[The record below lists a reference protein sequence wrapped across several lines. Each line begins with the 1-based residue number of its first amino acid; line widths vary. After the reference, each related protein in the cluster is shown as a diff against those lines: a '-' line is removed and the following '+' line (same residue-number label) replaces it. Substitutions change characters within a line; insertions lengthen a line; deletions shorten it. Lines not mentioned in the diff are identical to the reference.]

1 MSALLSQNYSKEG
14 GVFYRDSNMN
24 EVDVLIKEDG
34 EITAFAVKSSCHF
47 ERSVPCHFERSTPS
61 CHFERSPK
69 GGVEKSAVI
78 LTIGTSALREG
89 DKASYADH

>member
-24 EVDVLIKEDG
+24 EVDVLIKEEG
-34 EITAFAVKSSCHF
+34 EITALAVKSSCHF
-47 ERSVPCHFERSTPS
+47 ERSKAS

-78 LTIGTSALREG
+78 
-89 DKASYADH
+89 

>member
-24 EVDVLIKEDG
+24 EVDVLIKEEG
-34 EITAFAVKSSCHF
+34 EITAIAV
-47 ERSVPCHFERSTPS
+47 RSS

-69 GGVEKSAVI
+69 GEVEKSAVI
-78 LTIGTSALREG
+78 LTVGTSALREG